1 MLLKNKKLVFVA
13 MSGGVDSSVSAL
25 LLKQMGFDVVGV
37 TFLLY
42 ESRSKGE
49 GRTCCSTY
57 DISDAER
64 VAMKIKI
71 PFYVMDMRDE
81 FRKFII
87 ENFVSEYKAGR
98 TPIPCVHCNDVIK
111 FKIFFEKAKKLG
123 ADFIATGHYSLKIQ
137 ENGYTYISKAYDRK
151 KDQSYFLF
159 GLKSEQLKNILFPVG
174 GMTKDYVRKIA
185 EVFDLPTAR
194 KRESQDIC
202 FTEGKDWREKIKELG
217 VQEKKGEIIEF
228 DSGKVVGEHDG
239 YFFFTIGQ
247 RRGLNVALGKPVYV
261 IKLDPERNRVFVG
274 SKENLLV
281 KKFFVENLSFPNEEI
296 EEKLESHGIDCVVK
310 VRYAHEGTEAFV
322 RKVDGKLIVVF
333 KERFG
338 PVVPGQ
344 ACVLYKN
351 DRVLGGGFIS
361 SVEYYYECS

>member
-1 MLLKNKKLVFVA
+1 MLLKNRKLVFVA

-25 LLKQMGFDVVGV
+25 ILKQMGFDVVGV

-42 ESRSKGE
+42 DSKSKGE
-49 GRTCCSTY
+49 GRSCCSAY

-87 ENFVSEYKAGR
+87 ENFISEYKAGR
-98 TPIPCVHCNDVIK
+98 TPIPCVHCNDIVK
-111 FKIFFEKAKKLG
+111 FKIFLEKAKKLG
-123 ADFIATGHYSLKIQ
+123 ADFIATGHYSLKNQ
-137 ENGYTYISKAYDRK
+137 ENGYVYISRAYDKK

-159 GLKSEQLKNILFPVG
+159 GLKSEQLKSILFPVG
-174 GMTKDYVRKIA
+174 GMTKDRVRKIA
-185 EVFDLPTAR
+185 DDFDLPTAR
-194 KRESQDIC
+194 KQESQDIC
-202 FTEGKDWREKIKELG
+202 FTEGKDWREKIKEFG
-217 VQEKKGEIIEF
+217 VQPKKGEIIDF

-296 EEKLESHGIDCVVK
+296 EEKLESEGIDCVVK
-310 VRYAHEGTEAFV
+310 VRYAHEGTEASV

-344 ACVLYKN
+344 ACVLYQN
-351 DRVLGGGFIS
+351 DKVLGGGFIS
-361 SVEYYYECS
+361 SVEYE

>member
-1 MLLKNKKLVFVA
+1 

-111 FKIFFEKAKKLG
+111 LKFFL
-123 ADFIATGHYSLKIQ
+123 
-137 ENGYTYISKAYDRK
+137 RK
-151 KDQSYFLF
+151 
-159 GLKSEQLKNILFPVG
+159 LKSLVQILLQRVIILSKFKK
-174 GMTKDYVRKIA
+174 M
-185 EVFDLPTAR
+185 
-194 KRESQDIC
+194 DI
-202 FTEGKDWREKIKELG
+202 RI
-217 VQEKKGEIIEF
+217 
-228 DSGKVVGEHDG
+228 
-239 YFFFTIGQ
+239 YQ
-247 RRGLNVALGKPVYV
+247 RRMIEKRINHIFY
-261 IKLDPERNRVFVG
+261 LD
-274 SKENLLV
+274 
-281 KKFFVENLSFPNEEI
+281 
-296 EEKLESHGIDCVVK
+296 
-310 VRYAHEGTEAFV
+310 
-322 RKVDGKLIVVF
+322 
-333 KERFG
+333 
-338 PVVPGQ
+338 
-344 ACVLYKN
+344 
-351 DRVLGGGFIS
+351 
-361 SVEYYYECS
+361 

>member
-1 MLLKNKKLVFVA
+1 MLLKNRKLVFVA

-25 LLKQMGFDVVGV
+25 ILKQMGFDVVGV

-42 ESRSKGE
+42 DSKSKGE
-49 GRTCCSTY
+49 GRSCCSAY

-81 FRKFII
+81 FIKFII
-87 ENFVSEYKAGR
+87 ENFISEYKAGR
-98 TPIPCVHCNDVIK
+98 TPIPCVHCNDIVK
-111 FKIFFEKAKKLG
+111 FKIFLEKAKKLG
-123 ADFIATGHYSLKIQ
+123 ADFIATGHYSLKNQ
-137 ENGYTYISKAYDRK
+137 ENGYVYISRAYDKK

-159 GLKSEQLKNILFPVG
+159 GLKSEQLKSILFPVG
-174 GMTKDYVRKIA
+174 GMTKDRVRKIA
-185 EVFDLPTAR
+185 DDFDLPTAR
-194 KRESQDIC
+194 KQESQDIC
-202 FTEGKDWREKIKELG
+202 FTEGKDWREKIKEFG
-217 VQEKKGEIIEF
+217 VQPKKGEIIDF

-281 KKFFVENLSFPNEEI
+281 KKFFVENHSFPN
-296 EEKLESHGIDCVVK
+296 
-310 VRYAHEGTEAFV
+310 
-322 RKVDGKLIVVF
+322 
-333 KERFG
+333 
-338 PVVPGQ
+338 
-344 ACVLYKN
+344 
-351 DRVLGGGFIS
+351 
-361 SVEYYYECS
+361 

>member
-1 MLLKNKKLVFVA
+1 MLLKNKKVVFVA

-25 LLKQMGFDVVGV
+25 ILKQMGFDVVGV

-42 ESRSKGE
+42 ESKVKGE
-49 GRTCCSTY
+49 GRTCCSAY

-71 PFYVMDMRDE
+71 PFYVMDMREE

-87 ENFVSEYKAGR
+87 ENFISEYKAGR
-98 TPIPCVHCNDVIK
+98 TPIPCVHCNDIIK

-123 ADFIATGHYSLKIQ
+123 ADFIATGHYALKRQ
-137 ENGYTYISKAYDRK
+137 ENGYAYISKAYDRK

-174 GMTKDYVRKIA
+174 GMTKDYVRKVA
-185 EVFDLPTAR
+185 YDFDLPTA
-194 KRESQDIC
+194 KKPESQDIC
-202 FTEGKDWREKIKELG
+202 FTEGKDWREKIKEFG
-217 VQEKKGEIIEF
+217 VQEKKGEIVDIE
-228 DSGKVVGEHDG
+228 SGKVVGEHNG

-247 RRGLNVALGKPVYV
+247 RRGLNVALGRPVYV
-261 IKLDPERNRVFVG
+261 VKLDPEKNRVFVG
-274 SKENLLV
+274 NKENLLV
-281 KKFFVENLSFPNEEI
+281 RKFFVENLSFPNEEI
-296 EEKLESHGIDCVVK
+296 EQKLENEGMECVVK
-310 VRYAHEGTEAFV
+310 VRYTHEGTEAFV
-322 RKVDGKLIVVF
+322 RKQDGKLLIIF

-344 ACVLYKN
+344 ACVLYKH
-351 DRVLGGGFIS
+351 DKVLGGGFIS
-361 SVEYYYECS
+361 HVEYEW